1 MLLSTL
7 NLANPPH
14 NMLKNSTMVAFNTC
28 QKGFNVSRF
37 HILEPSWLTIVLKKN
52 F

>member
-1 MLLSTL
+1 MLLSPL

-14 NMLKNSTMVAFNTC
+14 SMLKCTMVTFNTC

-37 HILEPSWLTIVLKKN
+37 HILEPSWLTIVLNKN